1 MPLSTADEFEPV
13 EPFPAACSSD
23 DDEPEFV
30 VDDAVPLSTA
40 DDEFE
45 PVELPFPAACSS
57 DDDEPEFVVDDVV
70 PLSAADDVAGLSDV
84 ISLSAPPTVVFP
96 VSFK

>member
-1 MPLSTADEFEPV
+1 M
-13 EPFPAACSSD
+13 
-23 DDEPEFV
+23 
-30 VDDAVPLSTA
+30 PLSTA

-57 DDDEPEFVVDDVV
+57 DDDEPEFVVDDAV
-70 PLSAADDVAGLSDV
+70 PLSTADDVAGLSDV
-84 ISLSAPPTVVFP
+84 TGLSSPPTVVFP